1 MIQAAGVS
9 AAGIAIAAIM
19 ACVDKNRI
27 AICTFLG
34 IVTAMLMVRRFPYS
48 TMQGALPL
56 AAKSPPCDAMLP
68 YVS

>member
-9 AAGIAIAAIM
+9 AAGIAAAAIM

-34 IVTAMLMVRRFPYS
+34 IVTAMLMVCASLVLPC
-48 TMQGALPL
+48 TALCCKL
-56 AAKSPPCDAMLP
+56 ANC
-68 YVS
+68 